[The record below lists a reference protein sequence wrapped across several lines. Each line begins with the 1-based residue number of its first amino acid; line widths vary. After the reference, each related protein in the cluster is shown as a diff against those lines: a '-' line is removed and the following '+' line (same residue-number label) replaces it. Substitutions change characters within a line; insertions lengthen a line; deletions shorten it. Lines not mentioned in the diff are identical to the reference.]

1 MGIIKEPQIIKKSKE
16 LIHSNWNGILCVRRK
31 PKHVHNPKTP
41 KQISVRSK
49 FGTTAKLASKVLLP
63 LIHPYWN
70 PIAKKDEKSGYILF
84 LITNNPA
91 FSDGILS
98 VEKLKL
104 CLDNGLNQEE
114 FTITPFENRIQ
125 LSWDSQITDHSKN
138 DRDQLCLLSLTE
150 DLDFEFI
157 ATKTIRKDDFFE
169 WELNPDLEKY
179 YFVFWRNGEKWSDS
193 KVIFVCKP

>member
-1 MGIIKEPQIIKKSKE
+1 MGKIKDATLIVKSKE
-16 LIHSNWNGILCVRRK
+16 LIHYMLWGILCVRRH
-31 PKHVHNPKTP
+31 PKSVFNPKTL

-49 FGTTAKLASKVLLP
+49 FGTTATFASKVLHT

-104 CLDNGLNQEE
+104 CLDNGLNQEK
-114 FTITPFENRIQ
+114 FTVTRFENRIQ
-125 LSWDSQITDHSKN
+125 IRWDSQITDHRKN
-138 DRDQLCLLSLTE
+138 NRDQLCLLSLTE
-150 DLDFEFI
+150 DLDFEI
-157 ATKTIRKDDFFE
+157 NLTKTIRKDDFFE

-179 YFVFWRNGEKWSDS
+179 YFVFWRNGEKWSES
-193 KVIFVCKP
+193 KLVLAG

>member
-49 FGTTAKLASKVLLP
+49 FGTTAKLASKVLLT

-114 FTITPFENRIQ
+114 FTITLIENRVQ
-125 LSWDSQITDHSKN
+125 LSWDSSLTDHRKN
-138 DRDQLCLLSLTE
+138 DRDQLCLLSLTD
-150 DLDFEFI
+150 DLDFEI
-157 ATKTIRKDDFFE
+157 ITTKTIRKDDFFVLE
-169 WELNPDLEKY
+169 VNPEVEKH
-179 YFVFWRNGEKWSDS
+179 YFVFWRNGGKWSAS
-193 KVIFVCKP
+193 KLIYISE